1 MEETLERMERQL
13 LNKEINFSSIYKA
26 AFKNSGFTVMC
37 SGIISLCII
46 IFYALFS
53 LIYNSINFEF
63 TLSTFEILIALATIG
78 LITGLI
84 TPFVYSFFACYQVM
98 KTPKGDEVTMKNFF
112 KTYMIGISKPFRT
125 ALSNFKTV
133 IITFL
138 IYILL
143 GFVAMIIVLGVARFT
158 TGELHEFIIEFNNID
173 FYADTAI
180 DEVSNLLT
188 KYQETLNTVSLYVEF
203 FSLIF
208 AGYFYIHSTAK
219 NTSKYFYAMMSDPKN
234 PNSVNVIMF
243 IYKRGIKG
251 HRIEY
256 HKYFYKILWP
266 MTLLYFVTFS
276 VTYFLAAFLLSLDLV
291 IVALTA
297 FIIPLVL
304 LTLFL
309 PVVFE
314 LNDNLFPIFQKYY
327 FKSAS
332 KIMRSQFDE
341 YKASNSNEKSEEELK
356 EIENSLN
363 SLDEYIKEA
372 NESEEEEKEEDKE
385 N

>member
-1 MEETLERMERQL
+1 
-13 LNKEINFSSIYKA
+13 
-26 AFKNSGFTVMC
+26 
-37 SGIISLCII
+37 
-46 IFYALFS
+46 
-53 LIYNSINFEF
+53 
-63 TLSTFEILIALATIG
+63 
-78 LITGLI
+78 
-84 TPFVYSFFACYQVM
+84 
-98 KTPKGDEVTMKNFF
+98 
-112 KTYMIGISKPFRT
+112 
-125 ALSNFKTV
+125 
-133 IITFL
+133 
-138 IYILL
+138 
-143 GFVAMIIVLGVARFT
+143 
-158 TGELHEFIIEFNNID
+158 
-173 FYADTAI
+173 
-180 DEVSNLLT
+180 
-188 KYQETLNTVSLYVEF
+188 
-203 FSLIF
+203 
-208 AGYFYIHSTAK
+208 
-219 NTSKYFYAMMSDPKN
+219 
-234 PNSVNVIMF
+234 
-243 IYKRGIKG
+243 
-251 HRIEY
+251 
-256 HKYFYKILWP
+256 
-266 MTLLYFVTFS
+266 MTLLYFVVFS

-327 FKSAS
+327 FESAS